1 MAFKL
6 LLVDDSRTVRRVM
19 AKALRLGGAD
29 IEIFEAENGA
39 DALELLADT
48 WIDLAFVDINMPVMN
63 GVELIEAMSKDSQM
77 SSIPVLVV
85 STEGSTTRMDQLKSL
100 GISGYLRKPFT
111 AEQFQQVI
119 SETLGAFDDV

>member
-39 DALELLADT
+39 DALELLAET
-48 WIDLAFVDINMPVMN
+48 WIDLAFVDINMPVMT
-63 GVELIEAMSKDSQM
+63 GDQMVEKLKEEGRLDDL
-77 SSIPVLVV
+77 PVVIV
-85 STEGSTTRMDQLKSL
+85 STEGSATRQDDLLAK
-100 GISGYLRKPFT
+100 GVRAFIRKPFKP
-111 AEQFQQVI
+111 EQVNKVVHDI
-119 SETLGAFDDV
+119 LGGAQ